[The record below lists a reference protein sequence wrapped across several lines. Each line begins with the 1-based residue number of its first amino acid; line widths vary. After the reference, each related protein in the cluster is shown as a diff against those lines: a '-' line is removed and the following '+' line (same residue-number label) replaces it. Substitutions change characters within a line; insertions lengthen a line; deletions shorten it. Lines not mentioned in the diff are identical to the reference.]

1 MRREERYRRILEW
14 FQINMPVAV
23 SELNFKSPYELVV
36 SVILS
41 AQCTDKRVNMVTP
54 ALFSRFPDPQK
65 LSESTPEEVFE
76 YIKSVTYPN
85 NKSKHLVNMAQM
97 LVSHFGGVV
106 PEETEELQKLPGV
119 GRKTANVI
127 ASIIYSKPVIAVD
140 THVFRISRRLGLS
153 DGKTPL
159 AVEMDLT
166 AEIPRELRAIAHHWL
181 ILHGRHICVARKPK
195 CSECGLADFCLH
207 YHMTGRADLH
217 KGGTR

>member
-1 MRREERYRRILEW
+1 MTRGERYKRVLEW
-14 FQINMPVAV
+14 FKVNMPIAQ

-36 SVILS
+36 SVVLS

-54 ALFSRFPDPQK
+54 ALFSRFPDPVK
-65 LSESTPEEVFE
+65 LSQSTPEEVFE
-76 YIKSVTYPN
+76 FIKSVTYPN

-97 LVSHFGGVV
+97 LVSQFNGVV
-106 PEETEELQKLPGV
+106 PEEPEELQRLPGV

-140 THVFRISRRLGLS
+140 THVYRISRRLGLS
-153 DGKTPL
+153 SGKTPL
-159 AVEMDLT
+159 AVELDLT
-166 AEIPRELRAIAHHWL
+166 SEIPAEFRAIAHHWL

-195 CSECGLADFCLH
+195 CSECGLSDVCLH

-217 KGGTR
+217 KGGTS